1 MVFRDTIALVALGV
15 VVGVPVSFASAQL
28 LTSQLFGLGAVDMPS
43 LGLSAALLVAVAAI
57 AAIVPARRA
66 SRVDP
71 MWALRAE

>member
-1 MVFRDTIALVALGV
+1 
-15 VVGVPVSFASAQL
+15 VPVSFVGARL
-28 LTSQLFGLGAVDMPS
+28 MTSQLFGLGAVDVPS
-43 LGLSAALLVAVAAI
+43 LGVSAALLVMVAAI